1 MARDHLALPGRF
13 LGAVFDFDGLLV
25 DSEPGWGRAEERLL
39 ARHGQAMTDEDR
51 VATVGRSMEQSIA
64 TYAARLKLAPEA
76 VPALRA
82 EMIELAAEE
91 YRAGF
96 ALQPG
101 AGDLL
106 ALLRPAMPIALA
118 SNTGRMLIDLALATT
133 PFASS
138 FDAIVTADDVQRHKP
153 APDLYLLACERLAV
167 RPSDAVAFEDSAAGV
182 RSARAAGLTVVA
194 VPVLPGP
201 DFDIAD
207 VVVPSLAEL
216 VRG

>member
-1 MARDHLALPGRF
+1 M
-13 LGAVFDFDGLLV
+13 FDFDGLLV

-39 ARHGQAMTDEDR
+39 ARHGHAMTDQDR

-64 TYAARLKLAPEA
+64 AYSARLELTQEA

-106 ALLRPAMPIALA
+106 ALLRPSMPLALA
-118 SNTGRMLIDLALATT
+118 SNTGRSLIELALAST

-138 FDAIVTADDVQRHKP
+138 FAVIVTADDVEHHKP
-153 APDLYLLACERLAV
+153 APDLYLLACTRLGVLPA
-167 RPSDAVAFEDSAAGV
+167 DAVAFEDSAAGV

-207 VVVPSLAEL
+207 IVVRSLTDL
-216 VRG
+216 IPG